1 MTNPNDSV
9 GTNGAYGG
17 RTSVNALNDVLA
29 SFTGRGVLSGWG
41 VTASSGMTVNVGGS
55 AGVRDVAIA
64 EDNAGNR
71 TTVDNRSSSPIS
83 VTLSAASASS
93 TRIDCIVAYVNNPAT
108 VLVTTIDNPS
118 ACGII
123 AVNGTT
129 SAPDDAAIRSA
140 ITADGGTGSTAYY
153 VVLATITIAAG
164 TTDLTDSNIAQGDKT
179 STSAVFSTLVLNI
192 PNEQT
197 LTTKDVEYTVNFRV
211 TAQKSGTGLIAGANA
226 VRIGAGVSKIMVSGQ
241 IYWFDNINSSGQ
253 AAGSMCV
260 QYIYKNGDIAALVNG
275 RSATNYFVRA
285 FGNLVLDVQEG
296 DIISMKA
303 KNQHSD
309 GSSIGPNPGNTWLS
323 VVAIG

>member
-29 SFTGRGVLSGWG
+29 SFTGRGVLSGWA

-108 VLVTTIDNPS
+108 VLVTTIDNPGT
-118 ACGII
+118 CGII
-123 AVNGTT
+123 AVQGTT
-129 SAPDDAAIRSA
+129 SAPDESAIRAA

-164 TTDLTDSNIAQGDKT
+164 TTDLTGSNIAQGAKASSNVDYATQETQVGTWVDGSPVYRSVLQGTYNVDSAESIAQVTTLSNVDKLINISGWIANSDARAAFGT
-179 STSAVFSTLVLNI
+179 AHRAPSNTVLLDSFAIVASSNLI
-192 PNEQT
+192 VRCYSSRAGNN
-197 LTTKDVEYTVNFRV
+197 LAYCLIVEYTKP
-211 TAQKSGTGLIAGANA
+211 A
-226 VRIGAGVSKIMVSGQ
+226 
-241 IYWFDNINSSGQ
+241 
-253 AAGSMCV
+253 
-260 QYIYKNGDIAALVNG
+260 
-275 RSATNYFVRA
+275 
-285 FGNLVLDVQEG
+285 
-296 DIISMKA
+296 
-303 KNQHSD
+303 
-309 GSSIGPNPGNTWLS
+309 
-323 VVAIG
+323 

>member
-108 VLVTTIDNPS
+108 VLVKTIDNPGT
-118 ACGII
+118 CGII

-129 SAPDDAAIRSA
+129 SAPNDAAIRSA

-153 VVLATITIAAG
+153 VVLATVTIAAG
-164 TTDLTDSNIAQGDKT
+164 TTDLTDANISKGATASPNVDLATITKT
-179 STSAVFSTLVLNI
+179 ESLEVGYGAAATFARFGNIVVVNSWTRFQSAPGSGWKTLTETLPEYLRPTMQIYVEIDVSADHTRTLTYRFDPDGTIALNI
-192 PNEQT
+192 RSGSAPT
-197 LTTKDVEYTVNFRV
+197 DTNFNI
-211 TAQKSGTGLIAGANA
+211 SGSWITE
-226 VRIGAGVSKIMVSGQ
+226 
-241 IYWFDNINSSGQ
+241 
-253 AAGSMCV
+253 
-260 QYIYKNGDIAALVNG
+260 
-275 RSATNYFVRA
+275 SAFPT
-285 FGNLVLDVQEG
+285 
-296 DIISMKA
+296 S
-303 KNQHSD
+303 
-309 GSSIGPNPGNTWLS
+309 
-323 VVAIG
+323 

>member
-29 SFTGRGVLSGWG
+29 SFTGRGVLSGWA

-83 VTLSAASASS
+83 VTLSAASSSS
-93 TRIDCIVAYVNNPAT
+93 TRVDYIVAYVNNPAT

-118 ACGII
+118 TCGII

-129 SAPDDAAIRSA
+129 SAPDESAIRAA

-164 TTDLTDSNIAQGDKT
+164 TTDLTDSNIAQGVKASSNADYVAQETQIGTWIDGSPVYRSVLQGTYNVGSAESIAQVTTLSNVDKLISISGWIANSDARIAFGT
-179 STSAVFSTLVLNI
+179 AHRSQDNVIISDSFAMTIGGSLIVRCYSRNAANNLAYCLI
-192 PNEQT
+192 
-197 LTTKDVEYTVNFRV
+197 VEYTKP
-211 TAQKSGTGLIAGANA
+211 T
-226 VRIGAGVSKIMVSGQ
+226 
-241 IYWFDNINSSGQ
+241 
-253 AAGSMCV
+253 
-260 QYIYKNGDIAALVNG
+260 
-275 RSATNYFVRA
+275 
-285 FGNLVLDVQEG
+285 
-296 DIISMKA
+296 
-303 KNQHSD
+303 
-309 GSSIGPNPGNTWLS
+309 
-323 VVAIG
+323 

>member
-64 EDNAGNR
+64 EGNAGNR

-123 AVNGTT
+123 AVQGTT
-129 SAPDDAAIRSA
+129 SAPDESAIRAA

-164 TTDLTDSNIAQGDKT
+164 TTDLTDTNIAQGEKT
-179 STSAVFSTLVLNI
+179 SPNVDYATMTKTETMEIGYGASATFARFGNIVVMNSWTRFSNA
-192 PNEQT
+192 PGSGWKT
-197 LTTKDVEYTVNFRV
+197 LTETLPTWLRPTASIYIDVRVSTDYTRTLTYRFDPD
-211 TAQKSGTGLIAGANA
+211 GTI
-226 VRIGAGVSKIMVSGQ
+226 
-241 IYWFDNINSSGQ
+241 
-253 AAGSMCV
+253 
-260 QYIYKNGDIAALVNG
+260 ALVIRTGN
-275 RSATNYFVRA
+275 APTDTNFA
-285 FGNLVLDVQEG
+285 ASGSWLTENALV
-296 DIISMKA
+296 
-303 KNQHSD
+303 
-309 GSSIGPNPGNTWLS
+309 
-323 VVAIG
+323 

>member
-41 VTASSGMTVNVGGS
+41 VTVSSGMTVNVGGS

-118 ACGII
+118 TCGII

-129 SAPDDAAIRSA
+129 SAPDESAIRSA

-153 VVLATITIAAG
+153 VVLATVTIAAG
-164 TTDLTDSNIAQGDKT
+164 TTDLTNTNIAQGERAGGRIATCGAKTLQTIGTVT
-179 STSAVFSTLVLNI
+179 STRTVTMNAKGFLRGKTFAN
-192 PNEQT
+192 
-197 LTTKDVEYTVNFRV
+197 KDGMTD
-211 TAQKSGTGLIAGANA
+211 
-226 VRIGAGVSKIMVSGQ
+226 IMVNGVLVGGGLPYVGTLAQS
-241 IYWFDNINSSGQ
+241 I
-253 AAGSMCV
+253 MV
-260 QYIYKNGDIAALVNG
+260 QSRFLIPVDKGDVVEFSVNG
-275 RSATNYFVRA
+275 SAGFEE
-285 FGNLVLDVQEG
+285 LILK
-296 DIISMKA
+296 DIRWI
-303 KNQHSD
+303 
-309 GSSIGPNPGNTWLS
+309 
-323 VVAIG
+323 

>member
-29 SFTGRGVLSGWG
+29 SFTGRGVLSGWA
-41 VTASSGMTVNVGGS
+41 VTVSSGMTVNVGGA

-108 VLVTTIDNPS
+108 VLVTTIDNPGT
-118 ACGII
+118 CGII

-129 SAPDDAAIRSA
+129 SAPDESAIRAA

-164 TTDLTDSNIAQGDKT
+164 TTDLTGSNIAQGAKT
-179 STSAVFSTLVLNI
+179 SPNVDYVTMTKSQVLEVGYGASATFTRFGNI
-192 PNEQT
+192 VVVNSWTRFAANVGTGWKT
-197 LTTKDVEYTVNFRV
+197 LTETLPSWLRPTISIYVDTAVSSDYTRTLTYRFDPD
-211 TAQKSGTGLIAGANA
+211 GTI
-226 VRIGAGVSKIMVSGQ
+226 
-241 IYWFDNINSSGQ
+241 
-253 AAGSMCV
+253 
-260 QYIYKNGDIAALVNG
+260 ALVI
-275 RSATNYFVRA
+275 RS
-285 FGNLVLDVQEG
+285 
-296 DIISMKA
+296 
-303 KNQHSD
+303 
-309 GSSIGPNPGNTWLS
+309 GNTPTDTNFNLHSTWATAEPLS
-323 VVAIG
+323 

>member
-29 SFTGRGVLSGWG
+29 SFTGRGVLSGWA
-41 VTASSGMTVNVGGS
+41 VTVSSGMTVNVGGS

-93 TRIDCIVAYVNNPAT
+93 TRVDYIVAYVNNPAT
-108 VLVTTIDNPS
+108 VLVTTIDNPGT
-118 ACGII
+118 CGII

-129 SAPDDAAIRSA
+129 SAPNDAAIRSA

-164 TTDLTDSNIAQGDKT
+164 TTDLTDSNIAQGAKASSNADYVAQET
-179 STSAVFSTLVLNI
+179 QVGTWIDGSPVYRSVLQGTYNVGSAQSVNQVTTLSNVDQLINISGWIANIDAKVAFGTAHRSPVNVVISDSFAIVFNGDLVI
-192 PNEQT
+192 RSYNENAGNN
-197 LTTKDVEYTVNFRV
+197 LAYCLIVEYT
-211 TAQKSGTGLIAGANA
+211 KSA
-226 VRIGAGVSKIMVSGQ
+226 
-241 IYWFDNINSSGQ
+241 
-253 AAGSMCV
+253 
-260 QYIYKNGDIAALVNG
+260 
-275 RSATNYFVRA
+275 
-285 FGNLVLDVQEG
+285 
-296 DIISMKA
+296 
-303 KNQHSD
+303 
-309 GSSIGPNPGNTWLS
+309 
-323 VVAIG
+323 

>member
-29 SFTGRGVLSGWG
+29 SFSGRGVLSGWA
-41 VTASSGMTVNVGGS
+41 VTASSGMTVSVGGS

-93 TRIDCIVAYVNNPAT
+93 TRVDYIVAYVNNPAT
-108 VLVTTIDNPS
+108 VLVTTIDNPGT
-118 ACGII
+118 CGII

-129 SAPDDAAIRSA
+129 SAPTDAAIRSA

-164 TTDLTDSNIAQGDKT
+164 TTDLTDSNIAQGAKASSNADYVAQET
-179 STSAVFSTLVLNI
+179 QVGTWIDGSPVYRSVLQGTYNVDSAESIAQVTTLSNVDQLINI
-192 PNEQT
+192 GGWIANSDARAAFGT
-197 LTTKDVEYTVNFRV
+197 AHRSSANVIISDSFAITAGGSLIVRCYNRSAGNNLAYCLVVEYTK
-211 TAQKSGTGLIAGANA
+211 TA
-226 VRIGAGVSKIMVSGQ
+226 
-241 IYWFDNINSSGQ
+241 
-253 AAGSMCV
+253 
-260 QYIYKNGDIAALVNG
+260 
-275 RSATNYFVRA
+275 
-285 FGNLVLDVQEG
+285 
-296 DIISMKA
+296 
-303 KNQHSD
+303 
-309 GSSIGPNPGNTWLS
+309 
-323 VVAIG
+323 

>member
-41 VTASSGMTVNVGGS
+41 VTASSGMTVSVGGS

-118 ACGII
+118 TCGII

-129 SAPDDAAIRSA
+129 SAPNDAAIRSA

-164 TTDLTDSNIAQGDKT
+164 TTDLTDSNIAQGDKAMASAEFPSKIVADVPIGYGAKVTLMRNGKVVILRAWTNFT
-179 STSAVFSTLVLNI
+179 SVPAAGWKTPSEKIPEGFRPSADAYAHAGTLDDYSK
-192 PNEQT
+192 T
-197 LTTKDVEYTVNFRV
+197 LTYRFNAGGGIEFRLR
-211 TAQKSGTGLIAGANA
+211 Q
-226 VRIGAGVSKIMVSGQ
+226 
-241 IYWFDNINSSGQ
+241 
-253 AAGSMCV
+253 GSW
-260 QYIYKNGDIAALVNG
+260 
-275 RSATNYFVRA
+275 TT
-285 FGNLVLDVQEG
+285 
-296 DIISMKA
+296 
-303 KNQHSD
+303 SD
-309 GSSIGPNPGNTWLS
+309 QFIFNVTWLTDDEYPE
-323 VVAIG
+323 

>member
-29 SFTGRGVLSGWG
+29 HFTGRGVLSGWG
-41 VTASSGMTVNVGGS
+41 VTVSSGMTVNVGGS

-71 TTVDNRSSSPIS
+71 TTVDNRSSSPIP

-123 AVNGTT
+123 AVQGTT
-129 SAPDDAAIRSA
+129 SAPNDAAIRSA

-153 VVLATITIAAG
+153 VVLATVTIAAG
-164 TTDLTDSNIAQGDKT
+164 TTDLTDTNIARGSVASTGIPTIGRKTLQSFNNTYSNTSYTANARGFLRGKMFVNASGRFANVFINGVTVAGLPYVQAGGD
-179 STSAVFSTLVLNI
+179 LNI
-192 PNEQT
+192 QSMFLAP
-197 LTTKDVEYTVNFRV
+197 V
-211 TAQKSGTGLIAGANA
+211 
-226 VRIGAGVSKIMVSGQ
+226 
-241 IYWFDNINSSGQ
+241 
-253 AAGSMCV
+253 AAGDL
-260 QYIYKNGDIAALVNG
+260 IEL
-275 RSATNYFVRA
+275 ATNGGGFEE
-285 FGNLVLDVQEG
+285 LVIKESRW
-296 DIISMKA
+296 I
-303 KNQHSD
+303 
-309 GSSIGPNPGNTWLS
+309 
-323 VVAIG
+323 

>member
-129 SAPDDAAIRSA
+129 SAPNDAAIRSA

-164 TTDLTDSNIAQGDKT
+164 TTDLTDSNIAQGEKAT
-179 STSAVFSTLVLNI
+179 SGTYQEVVDFTSQVTFNI
-192 PNEQT
+192 PNPPNVSFVKVGNVVHFSYQSASRT
-197 LTTKDVEYTVNFRV
+197 WAVNDLVLTVPEGFRPPATGENLYWFVGSYNNQRV
-211 TAQKSGTGLIAGANA
+211 TQCRLDRLNGQL
-226 VRIGAGVSKIMVSGQ
+226 VSASNH
-241 IYWFDNINSSGQ
+241 D
-253 AAGSMCV
+253 
-260 QYIYKNGDIAALVNG
+260 
-275 RSATNYFVRA
+275 
-285 FGNLVLDVQEG
+285 
-296 DIISMKA
+296 
-303 KNQHSD
+303 
-309 GSSIGPNPGNTWLS
+309 S
-323 VVAIG
+323 VVRLYLQGSYPVID

>member
-41 VTASSGMTVNVGGS
+41 VTVSSGMTVNVGGS

-71 TTVDNRSSSPIS
+71 TTVDNRSSSPIP

-108 VLVTTIDNPS
+108 VLVTTIDNPG

-129 SAPDDAAIRSA
+129 SAPNDAAIRSA

-153 VVLATITIAAG
+153 VVLATVTIAAG
-164 TTDLTDSNIAQGDKT
+164 TTDLTDTNIAPGSVASTGIPVIGRKT
-179 STSAVFSTLVLNI
+179 LQSFNNAYSNTS
-192 PNEQT
+192 
-197 LTTKDVEYTVNFRV
+197 YT
-211 TAQKSGTGLIAGANA
+211 ANA
-226 VRIGAGVSKIMVSGQ
+226 RGFLRGKMFV
-241 IYWFDNINSSGQ
+241 N
-253 AAGSMCV
+253 AA
-260 QYIYKNGDIAALVNG
+260 G
-275 RSATNYFVRA
+275 RSANVFINGVTVAGIPYASAGGDLNIQMMFLVPVAAGDLIELSTNGGGFEE
-285 FGNLVLDVQEG
+285 LVIKEPRWV
-296 DIISMKA
+296 
-303 KNQHSD
+303 
-309 GSSIGPNPGNTWLS
+309 
-323 VVAIG
+323 